1 MIMRVGN
8 VVIYSGNEWTIIE
21 DAGETLALQN
31 ECGELKIVPKSE
43 AVAKY
48 SNEPKKAFGWA
59 ILAAIV
65 LGIMSI

>member
-1 MIMRVGN
+1 MRVGN

-31 ECGELKIVPKSE
+31 EYGELKIVPKSE
-43 AVAKY
+43 AIEKY
-48 SNEPKKAFGWA
+48 GNEPKKAFGWA

>member
-1 MIMRVGN
+1 MRVGD
-8 VVIYSGNEWTIIE
+8 VVIYSGNEWKIIA

-31 ECGELKIVPKSE
+31 EYGELKIIPKAA

-48 SNEPKKAFGWA
+48 GDAPKKAFGWA

>member
-1 MIMRVGN
+1 M
-8 VVIYSGNEWTIIE
+8 
-21 DAGETLALQN
+21 
-31 ECGELKIVPKSE
+31 KIVPKAE

-48 SNEPKKAFGWA
+48 GDAQKKAFGWA

>member
-1 MIMRVGN
+1 MRVGD
-8 VVIYSGNEWTIIE
+8 VVIYSGNEWKIIA

-31 ECGELKIVPKSE
+31 EYGELKIIPKAE

-48 SNEPKKAFGWA
+48 GDAPKKAFGWA

-65 LGIMSI
+65 LGLMSI

>member
-1 MIMRVGN
+1 MRVGN
-8 VVIYSGNEWTIIE
+8 VVIYSGNEWKIIA

-31 ECGELKIVPKSE
+31 EYGELKIIPKAE

-48 SNEPKKAFGWA
+48 GDAPKKAFGRA
-59 ILAAIV
+59 KMAANV

>member
-1 MIMRVGN
+1 MKVGD
-8 VVIYSGNEWTIIE
+8 VVIYSGNEWTFIA
-21 DAGETLALQN
+21 DAGETIAIQN
-31 ECGELKIVPKSE
+31 EYGEMKIIPKAE

-48 SNEPKKAFGWA
+48 GKGEKGAFGWA

>member
-1 MIMRVGN
+1 MNVGN
-8 VVIYSGNEWTIIE
+8 VVIYSGNEWTVIE
-21 DAGETLALQN
+21 DAGETLALTN
-31 ECGELKIVPKSE
+31 EYGEFKIVPKAE

-48 SNEPKKAFGWA
+48 GNEPKKAFGWA

>member
-1 MIMRVGN
+1 MHVGD
-8 VVIYSGNEWTIIE
+8 VVIYSGNEWKFIS
-21 DAGETLALQN
+21 DAGETIAIQN
-31 ECGELKIVPKSE
+31 EYGEMKIVPKAE

-48 SNEPKKAFGWA
+48 GDAPKKAFGWA

>member
-1 MIMRVGN
+1 MRVGD
-8 VVIYSGNEWTIIE
+8 VVIYSGNEWTIIA

-31 ECGELKIVPKSE
+31 EYGELKIIPKAE

-48 SNEPKKAFGWA
+48 GDAPKKAFGWA

>member
-1 MIMRVGN
+1 MRVGD
-8 VVIYSGNEWTIIE
+8 VVIYSGDEWKFIA
-21 DAGETLALQN
+21 DAGETIAIQN
-31 ECGELKIVPKSE
+31 EYGEMKIIPKAE

-48 SNEPKKAFGWA
+48 GDAPKKAFGWA